1 MKILNKDKPSFE
13 AITKFET
20 STITDLIGTY

>member
-1 MKILNKDKPSFE
+1 MKILNKDTPSLE

-20 STITDLIGTY
+20 STITDLIGKY